1 MSQPGAAASCLQLIL
16 ALVDLPSRAHSC
28 GTPAASVMQSCICH
42 GCPWAQ
48 LQVND
53 GTNKTSYQHYAE
65 WMAGKTTGAASMH
78 IDTRLPNGGGTLVGS
93 EWARCKAFPGTLAP
107 EDRSI
112 L

>member
-1 MSQPGAAASCLQLIL
+1 MSIVVIL
-16 ALVDLPSRAHSC
+16 ALVTSLLC
-28 GTPAASVMQSCICH
+28 AALVHACCFVVMQSCICH

-53 GTNKTSYQHYAE
+53 GTNKTSYQHYAD

-78 IDTRLPNGGGTLVGS
+78 IDTRLPNGGGTLVGP
-93 EWARCKAFPGTLAP
+93 EWAQCKAFPDTSAP
-107 EDRSI
+107 TDRSI